1 MIDDAIALYHRL
13 LEDDP
18 ALARESQRVLD
29 EGLHAEGL
37 FFGDRVL
44 CRVLRPHLIT
54 AEQYAQ
60 VRGACRLVISA
71 TIKLG
76 AAMLRDERLMEPLR
90 LSAGERRLIAVDPGY
105 SAVSA
110 ISRLDA
116 FLAGA
121 PNGRMQDAPTG
132 EGLRFIE
139 YNAETPAGGAY
150 TDVLAEVFQRLPVV
164 QRFLKEGGYALH
176 TFDARKSLTALLLD
190 CYHAWGGRGTPTIAI
205 VDWHG
210 VPTASEFELCR
221 RYFAQQGLPAIIV
234 DPRELDYH
242 DGRLRHGERIID
254 LVYKRVLLSEL
265 LLREDDVR
273 PLLQAYEEG
282 KVCMVNSPRA
292 KLFHKKALFALLTD
306 EQYQAGFSAAERA
319 AIARHVPWTRRV
331 QEGYTTFE
339 GARVDL
345 VALVRTQRHRFILK
359 PNDEYGGKGV
369 HVGWEGDDAAWDA
382 ALTEALQGDYV
393 VQQRVPVARAPFPA
407 LVDGA
412 LHFQEL
418 SVDMDP
424 FIIAGEAVGLLTRI
438 AGTTLLNVTAGGGS
452 TVPAFVL
459 RS

>member
-18 ALARESQRVLD
+18 VLVRESQRALD

-37 FFGDRVL
+37 FFGDRPL

-116 FLAGA
+116 
-121 PNGRMQDAPTG
+121 
-132 EGLRFIE
+132 
-139 YNAETPAGGAY
+139 
-150 TDVLAEVFQRLPVV
+150 VLADVFQRLPVV

-210 VPTASEFELCR
+210 VPTTSEFELCR
-221 RYFAQQGLPAIIV
+221 RYFARQGLPAIIV
-234 DPRELDYH
+234 DPRELDYR
-242 DGRLRHGERIID
+242 DGRLRHGEGIID
-254 LVYKRVLLSEL
+254 LVYKRVLLHEL
-265 LLREDDVR
+265 LQREDDVR
-273 PLLQAYEEG
+273 PLLQAYEES

-306 EQYQAGFSAAERA
+306 EHYQAGFSAAERA

-331 QEGYTTFE
+331 QEGYTTFDA
-339 GARVDL
+339 ARVDL
-345 VALVRTQRHRFILK
+345 LALIRTQ
-359 PNDEYGGKGV
+359 
-369 HVGWEGDDAAWDA
+369 
-382 ALTEALQGDYV
+382 
-393 VQQRVPVARAPFPA
+393 
-407 LVDGA
+407 
-412 LHFQEL
+412 
-418 SVDMDP
+418 
-424 FIIAGEAVGLLTRI
+424 
-438 AGTTLLNVTAGGGS
+438 
-452 TVPAFVL
+452 
-459 RS
+459 